1 MSFVDV
7 KGVQTR
13 YAKYGKDKARHVLFI
28 HGLGASSLAWKDI
41 PPALSISKY
50 FDTVT
55 VDLIGFGDSDKPEE
69 GDYTVQ
75 GFSKF
80 IMEFLKTIEIKDN
93 ISIVGHSLGGYIAV
107 QVAIENKG
115 MIEKTSINRLLWTS

>member
-13 YAKYGKDKARHVLFI
+13 YAKYGKDKDRHVLFV
-28 HGLGASSLAWKDI
+28 HGLGASSLAWRDI
-41 PPALSISKY
+41 PPALSMSMY

-80 IMEFLKTIEIKDN
+80 ILEFLKAIGITDN
-93 ISIVGHSLGGYIAV
+93 VSIVGHSLGDY
-107 QVAIENKG
+107 
-115 MIEKTSINRLLWTS
+115 